1 MVKGNATLKE
11 TLAETLAET
20 SEPAKTTE
28 EKTPEGAEQTTTE
41 ETNAGETSEKEYVS
55 GIDISD
61 IPVEDRPRIK
71 EKLAAKAKLLEDGYQ
86 GKFQE
91 NAQWKRE
98 RELLK
103 EQGLTEEEVTNVL
116 REYIEQKRNPVQT
129 TEKKKE
135 EAVRT
140 LDKLVQDAPYE
151 QKQSLEQLR
160 QIILEETDVTALKKE
175 MSDLKQYVGYLRGR
189 DIETGLS
196 KLNQDLA
203 SLEKKFG
210 TDIISKYKDT
220 IVNEHRKYP
229 QTKAKD
235 ILKYVIPDEE
245 YEQAIIA
252 SANKGKKPLT
262 IEKKNATQSS
272 QSSMTSKE
280 ALDTSG
286 NWKDTIKGLIGKK

>member
-1 MVKGNATLKE
+1 MVEGNATLKE

-28 EKTPEGAEQTTTE
+28 EQTPEGAEKTTPE
-41 ETNAGETSEKEYVS
+41 ETKAGETSEKEYVS

-71 EKLAAKAKLLEDGYQ
+71 EKLEAKAKLLEDGYQ
-86 GKFQE
+86 VKFQE
-91 NAQWKRE
+91 VSKFKKAQDDLVNMGLSVE
-98 RELLK
+98 EA
-103 EQGLTEEEVTNVL
+103 QGVL
-116 REYIEQKRNPVQT
+116 VKHIEQKQNPTQT
-129 TEKKKE
+129 TQKKE

-175 MSDLKQYVGYLRGR
+175 MANLKQYVGYLRGR

-196 KLNQDLA
+196 KVTQDLK
-203 SLEKKFG
+203 SLETKFG
-210 TDIISKYKDT
+210 TDLVSKYKDS
-220 IVNEHRKYP
+220 IIGEWRKNP
-229 QTKAKD
+229 QVKAKD

-272 QSSMTSKE
+272 QSSVTSKE
-280 ALDTSG
+280 TLDTSG